1 MVSFLLVLLTVVA
14 CVPAFAGLPAT
25 TPELD
30 PGSLAALTS
39 IGTVGY
45 IVYTVYRRKAK
56 H

>member
-1 MVSFLLVLLTVVA
+1 MFSFLLVLLTVVA
-14 CVPAFAGLPAT
+14 CMPAFAGGPVS

-30 PGSLAALTS
+30 PASLAALTS

-56 H
+56 Q